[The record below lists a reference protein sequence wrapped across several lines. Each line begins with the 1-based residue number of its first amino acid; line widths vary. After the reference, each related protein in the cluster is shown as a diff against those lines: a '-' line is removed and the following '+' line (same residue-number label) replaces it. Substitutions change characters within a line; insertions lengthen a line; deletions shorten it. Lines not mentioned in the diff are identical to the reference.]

1 MKKIL
6 IIGGGL
12 FGCSIALEL
21 YKSGYNIT
29 LMEQNSDI
37 MNNASKCNHNRIHYG
52 YHYPRSPE
60 TAIQS
65 LDGLL
70 SFLFKYKEAIIT
82 NFPNYYAIASDQS
95 NINSFE
101 YRKFCDQVGIS
112 YNSEYPSSYI
122 MNDKLLEDSYRVE
135 EPIFDW
141 DVLKNLVKQE
151 LKNSNITL
159 KLNTKF
165 TTPDFTDFDFIIN
178 CTYSEI
184 NKINKLAG
192 VPLLEFKLQDVIIPI
207 FEFNHPK
214 IGLTVMDGPF
224 CSVMPKGNISNTFLL
239 YHAKYSILK
248 ETKEN
253 NIESLQDISNN
264 IKNIKEDSSKY
275 FPFIKDINFTDYWRT
290 TRAIPINSD
299 DARISNIITYPENP
313 KFITVFSGKISTCV
327 KIAKQIK
334 QGLIS
339 GNFNNNI
346 II

>member
-21 YKSGYNIT
+21 YKYGYDVT
-29 LMEQNSDI
+29 LIEQNSDI
-37 MNNASKCNHNRIHYG
+37 MGGASKYNHNRIHYG

-60 TAIQS
+60 TATQS

-70 SFLFKYKEAIIT
+70 SFLFKYKEAIVT
-82 NFPNYYAIASDQS
+82 NFPNYYAIASSQS
-95 NINSFE
+95 NISALE

-112 YNSEYPSSYI
+112 YYSEYPSSYI
-122 MNDKLLEDSYRVE
+122 MNSELLEDSYKVE

-141 DVLKNLVKQE
+141 DILKDLIKKE
-151 LKNSNITL
+151 LNNYNIKL
-159 KLNTKF
+159 KLNTKYTQDIEGF
-165 TTPDFTDFDFIIN
+165 DFTIN

-184 NKINKLAG
+184 NKINKIAG
-192 VPLLEFKLQDVIIPI
+192 VPLLEFKLQDVIVPV
-207 FEFNHPK
+207 FEYNHPK

-224 CSVMPKGNISNTFLL
+224 CSVMPKGNIPNHFLL

-253 NIESLQDISNN
+253 NIEPLEDISSN
-264 IKNIKEDSSKY
+264 IKNIKEDSSRY
-275 FPFIKDINFTDYWRT
+275 FPFIKDIHFVDYWRT
-290 TRAIPINSD
+290 IRAIPINSN
-299 DARISNIITYPENP
+299 DARISNIITYPKNP
-313 KFITVFSGKISTCV
+313 NFITVFSGKISTCV

-339 GNFNNNI
+339 GDFNNNI
-346 II
+346 IV